1 MIANVTLADLVR
13 EGVSGRVRHGDPR
26 TEIAGVRHDS
36 RAVEPRDLF
45 VALPGREADGARFAH
60 DAEARGAAAV
70 LAGHEI
76 PGLRVPQLI
85 VADPRR
91 ALALAAA
98 VVYGHPTFALDVI
111 GVTGTNGKTTVT
123 HLVEQALAAM
133 PGLVPAALGTVAMRG
148 PGFSRATPHTTP
160 EGDEIARFARD
171 VLRLGAT
178 HLVMEVSSHALALAR
193 VEAVRFRVAAFTNL
207 TRDHLDFHGT
217 MEAYAAA
224 KERLFVDL
232 GPGASVVHVGDPHGA
247 HLAARLHGRNLW
259 RCTLD
264 PTVEAEIRVLRWSMD
279 AEGLRAEIA
288 TPRGALTLQSPLLGA
303 HNLENLVVALG
314 CGLALDLDAH
324 AFAAALG
331 AAAGAPG
338 RLERVAD
345 PRGVTVLVDY
355 AHTPDAL
362 ERALAAVRPVTRGR
376 LLCVFGCGGDRD
388 RGKRAAMG
396 EAAGRGADLVV
407 VTSDNPRTEDPD
419 AILAAIEPGVIASG
433 QPAVALARLGAH
445 GRGYALLEDRRAAIG
460 AAIAAA
466 RAGDTVLIAG
476 KGHEDYQIVGTTRH
490 PCDDRL
496 VAREAIA
503 AATSTIT
510 AATIAAGGA

>member
-1 MIANVTLADLVR
+1 MIAAVTLADLVR
-13 EGVSGRVRHGDPR
+13 EGIPGRVLHGDPR
-26 TEIAGVRHDS
+26 TEIGGVHHDS
-36 RAVEPRDLF
+36 REVEPRDLF
-45 VALPGREADGARFAH
+45 VALPGRDADGGRFAA
-60 DAEARGAAAV
+60 DAVARGAAAV
-70 LAGHEI
+70 LTERELPLLA
-76 PGLRVPQLI
+76 VPQLV

-91 ALALAAA
+91 WLALAAA
-98 VVYGHPTFALDVI
+98 AVYGHPTFALDVV

-123 HLVEQALAAM
+123 SLVEQALAAM
-133 PGLVPAALGTVAMRG
+133 PGVVPASLGTVAMRG
-148 PGFSRATPHTTP
+148 PGFSRPASHTTP
-160 EGDEIARFARD
+160 EGDAIARFAQE

-178 HLVMEVSSHALALAR
+178 HLVMEVSSHALALSR

-224 KERLFVDL
+224 KERLFFDL
-232 GPGASVVHVGDPHGA
+232 GPGASVLNVSDPHGA
-247 HLAARLHGRNLW
+247 SLAARLLGRNLW
-259 RCTLD
+259 RCAITPD
-264 PTVEAEIRVLRWSMD
+264 ADAEIRVLRWSMD
-279 AEGLRAEIA
+279 VDGLRADVA
-288 TPRGALTLQSPLLGA
+288 TPRGEVTLRSPLLGA

-314 CGLALDLDAH
+314 CGLALDLDAE
-324 AFAAALG
+324 AFAVALG
-331 AAAGAPG
+331 RATGAPG

-362 ERALAAVRPVTRGR
+362 ARALAAVRPVTRGR

-388 RGKRAAMG
+388 RGKRSAMG
-396 EAAGRGADLVV
+396 EAAGRGADLAI

-419 AILAAIEPGVIASG
+419 AILTDITPGVAASG
-433 QPAVALARLGAH
+433 QAAIALAELATASRGHVRLV
-445 GRGYALLEDRRAAIG
+445 DRRAAIG

-466 RAGDTVLIAG
+466 RPGDTVLIAG

-490 PCDDRL
+490 AFDDRV

-503 AATSTIT
+503 AAMPVAMR
-510 AATIAAGGA
+510 AAVAGGDA